1 MTRLLLTSLTLLS
14 LSACSKD
21 DTNETGDSTAV
32 DELPPWSEMTDA
44 QKSTYMATDVTPQ
57 MAEIFKAYDA
67 DYYADFGCAT
77 CHGSNAASTG
87 YAMPSDIHELSVPPP
102 DPSAGPAVEFM
113 HNEVVPKM
121 AELLEMEVNDGS
133 NDGFGCYNCH
143 TPEQ

>member
-1 MTRLLLTSLTLLS
+1 MTRLLLASLTLLS

-21 DTNETGDSTAV
+21 DTTETGDSTV
-32 DELPPWSEMTDA
+32 EELPPWSEMTDA

-77 CHGSNAASTG
+77 CHGADAATNG
-87 YAMPSDIHELSVPPP
+87 YAMPSDIHDLSVPPP
-102 DPSAGPAVEFM
+102 EASAGPTAEFM

-121 AELLEMEVNDGS
+121 AELLDMEVYDGTS
-133 NDGFGCYNCH
+133 GFGCYGCH
-143 TPEQ
+143 SPEE